1 MNATSSAALRF
12 LRHLAL
18 ALMLGLLP
26 LLAAP
31 ARAADPESPGR
42 TRNLAK
48 LRQEGWRVEL
58 QTNHYA
64 CLHPDLKV
72 PVTLSRAPVRHEL
85 LEGFNYLVTARGR
98 IAAGQRE
105 AALDLLRETLR
116 EKAGTFLY
124 DISAAGEVT
133 ITTAVS
139 DTLLEWDELD
149 FLFVTEAKTVAN
161 TLIRFR
167 ERARALETPAP
178 PRPEPVAPKPA
189 N

>member
-1 MNATSSAALRF
+1 MNLTSLASF
-12 LRHLAL
+12 PSLRHLTL
-18 ALMLGLLP
+18 ALVLGVLP
-26 LLAAP
+26 LLAWP
-31 ARAADPESPGR
+31 GRAADTESPGM

-64 CLHPDLKV
+64 CQHPDLKV
-72 PVTLSRAPVRHEL
+72 SVTISRTPRRHES
-85 LEGFNYLVTARGR
+85 LEGFSYLVTARGR
-98 IAAGQRE
+98 IGAGQRE

-116 EKAGTFLY
+116 EKPGTFLY

-133 ITTAVS
+133 IATAVA
-139 DTLLEWDELD
+139 DTLLKWEEVD
-149 FLFVTEAKTVAN
+149 FLFVTEPRTIAN

-178 PRPEPVAPKPA
+178 VRPDSVALKLTD
-189 N
+189 